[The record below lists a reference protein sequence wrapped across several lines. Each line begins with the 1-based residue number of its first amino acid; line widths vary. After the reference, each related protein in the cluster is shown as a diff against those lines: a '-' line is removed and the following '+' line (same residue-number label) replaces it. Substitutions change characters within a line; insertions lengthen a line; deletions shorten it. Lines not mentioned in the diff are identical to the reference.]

1 LPKLGLKRM
10 FLHAW
15 QLRVTHP
22 KSNDSVELT
31 APLPDE
37 LASVLGS
44 PYFGLE

>member
-1 LPKLGLKRM
+1 M

-22 KSNDSVELT
+22 KTGDSVELE

-37 LASVLGS
+37 LALVLRN
-44 PYFGLE
+44 PNFGLE